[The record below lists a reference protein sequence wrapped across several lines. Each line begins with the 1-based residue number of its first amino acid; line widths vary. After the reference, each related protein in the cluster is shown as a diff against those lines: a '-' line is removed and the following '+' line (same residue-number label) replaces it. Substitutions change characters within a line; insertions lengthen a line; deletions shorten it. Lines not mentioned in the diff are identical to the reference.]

1 MILQEFKRC
10 WKTKIN
16 IAILI
21 TMLYL
26 VTPAYFSNLY
36 EREERLYNVERGTAL
51 GYDMS
56 DTLMQLEGSSGGLY
70 QFESLLFLYSDVLFF
85 TFVVFVIGAGI
96 NVAGGLFIALKTGYG
111 TNIVTR
117 ISYKSY
123 LRRVIVAQFLYILTF
138 LLTFFLV
145 FLTGMFI
152 LEGGA
157 VEVSGLSR
165 VSEDGNMSTSIYL
178 LILLVVVLYIIICKA
193 LLILTASVSYV
204 FLKNKYIIQFMPIG
218 LYVGAYILFFIFG
231 NLSNALNFLATVL
244 IFEQSFF
251 SFRALFSWQ
260 VDGVSFAFAVLH
272 PVFFFVIALVLYNL
286 NISKFGKNYLL

>member
-272 PVFFFVIALVLYNL
+272 PVFFFVIALVLYKL
-286 NISKFGKNYLL
+286 NISKYGKNYLL